1 MVNPDGL
8 KAQIEGNVIQGVSRT
23 LFEEVRFD
31 SSGLR
36 SVDWN
41 SYPVITFRHVPD
53 VDIVLLNHPE
63 KPASGAGEPAIVPIP
78 AAIASAIFDA
88 VGVRLREIPFTPER
102 VVEAARH
109 STAISGRAS

>member
-1 MVNPDGL
+1 MG
-8 KAQIEGNVIQGVSRT
+8 RT
-23 LFEEVRFD
+23 LFEQVKID
-31 SSGLR
+31 SSGIK

-41 SYPVITFRHVPD
+41 SYRVITFRNVPV

-78 AAIASAIFDA
+78 AAIGNAIFDA

-102 VVEAARH
+102 ILRALANRS
-109 STAISGRAS
+109 STTKLAS